1 MKKCGNFWKNGRF
14 SRRIWPDWGNTAWA
28 DMAELG
34 SIGLKT
40 TFEQYHI
47 NFSNS
52 DFSLDIASIS
62 AKFLGYVLHS
72 PPERRKSQNFDLG
85 LGYIFM
91 LCRNFGKIFFHYYL
105 RFMSQKLNK
114 NLHKKNETL
123 FPREERYQGIP

>member
-1 MKKCGNFWKNGRF
+1 M
-14 SRRIWPDWGNTAWA
+14 
-28 DMAELG
+28 
-34 SIGLKT
+34 LKT

-72 PPERRKSQNFDLG
+72 PPEGSESQNFDLG
-85 LGYIFM
+85 LFYFFM

-105 RFMSQKLNK
+105 RFMS
-114 NLHKKNETL
+114 
-123 FPREERYQGIP
+123 